1 MYQNV
6 LRKDGEERAFK
17 GRTPTKAGLDLFRGQ
32 YPVVISLE
40 RVVAI
45 LQEIKITDVEEGA
58 SYTDETVVPNSVSI
72 NLLDDSSPKHVIHEE
87 PRGEYLHVMEFSI
100 ELGIGI
106 SDEQIGMIDRVI
118 EFDKKSVNI
127 SEEIGT
133 GQIVK
138 KLQKC
143 FLNLGMSLG
152 TWIDVLKKRE

>member
-1 MYQNV
+1 MLLREQTV
-6 LRKDGEERAFK
+6 LAMD
-17 GRTPTKAGLDLFRGQ
+17 PDS
-32 YPVVISLE
+32 PVD
-40 RVVAI
+40 VVAAAMETTASGAI